1 MKHIKH
7 YLITT
12 AISLCCFVAN
22 AHDFLVDGIYYN
34 ITSATDLTVEV
45 TFGGDYSSNYG
56 NEYIGV
62 VTIPST
68 VTYRSKTYRV
78 TSIGDYAFEYCS
90 SLTSINIPDGL
101 TSIGDRAFYD
111 CSSLTSVTIPE
122 NSQLT
127 SIGDHAFRD
136 CSSLTS
142 ITIPDGVTGI
152 GIWAFS
158 ECSGLTSIDIPESVT
173 SIGSSAFYRCSSL
186 TSISIPENSQ
196 LTSIGYGAFLGC
208 SSLTSI
214 DIPESVTSIGRAAF
228 YGCSSLTSISIPEN
242 SQLTSIGYGA
252 FSGCSSLTSITIPE
266 GVTSLDRWAFDCSS
280 LTSIVVAE
288 GNTVYDSRDNC
299 NAIIETRTN
308 TLILGCGA
316 TIIPNTV
323 LKIGDSAFSGYSS
336 LTSITIPEGVTTIGE
351 EAIAHCDNLTSVY
364 ISKSVTEMGEAAFG
378 GNGSLTSIVIDEGN
392 AVYDSRD
399 NCNAIIETSTNTLIQ
414 GFPTTVIPNTVRI
427 IGCFAFENYTNL
439 PSIVIPEGVTTI
451 EDGAFEDSN
460 LPSIAIPSSVT
471 SIGDNAFSGCS
482 SLTSIT
488 IPEGVTSIG
497 SWAFSACR
505 SLTSITV
512 AEDNAM
518 YDSRETCNAII
529 ETSSN
534 TLICGCST
542 TVIPEGVTNIGVWAF
557 YGCSSLT
564 SITLPEGVTSIGDY
578 AFYRCSSLTSITIPE
593 SVVEIKEWALHS
605 TPWYDNQP
613 DGAIYCGKVLY
624 AYKGT
629 MPANTSIEVKEGT
642 KGIADNAFE
651 YCSNLTSITIPE
663 SVMSIGQSVFSR
675 CSSLTSITIPEN
687 VMSIGQSVFSRC
699 SSLTSIT
706 VEEGNTVYDSRNG
719 CNAIIETGTN
729 TLLAG
734 CSTTIIPESV
744 TSIGED
750 AFYDCDNLTSI
761 TLPES
766 VTSIGEDAFYDCD
779 NLTSITLPKSMT
791 SIESGAFAACSSLT
805 SITCK
810 SITPPVCK
818 SPSPESAGTF
828 EFLDESIPVFVP
840 AASVSAYQTANVW
853 KEFTN
858 IQPLATDYDNTLSID
873 DMEARSG
880 EQTVLSVNLENVV
893 DITNLQFDLVLPEG
907 ITIAQDEDGYE
918 LIDLSTERTSARK
931 HTIGNEAQADG
942 SMRILCYSGSNAVFS
957 GTEGEVLTVTLDI
970 DGTVQE
976 GDYTIR
982 MKNLVLTEYTD
993 GNPIKHT
1000 VPSVEATISVNAYTP
1015 GDVNDDGA
1023 IDVTDISG
1031 VVNFILNTASDGLL
1045 ARAADVNDDGAVDVT
1060 DISGVV
1066 NLILNA
1072 SATAATSSARDML
1085 RSATT
1090 AGGSDIRVT
1099 VLPFTL
1105 EAGEEKEIY
1114 VLLDN
1119 PGDAFTGIQL
1129 DLHMPEGISVPVDG
1143 DGYYYVDLGSR
1154 TTSRK
1159 HVLPE
1164 CSVQEDGSLR
1174 VLCYS
1179 NSNALFSGEEGD
1191 VLAITVAGDEDLAG
1205 GVYEMALK
1213 NIVLSRPDV
1222 TNYKPADYALSIL
1235 SGDAGEET
1243 ALTLKGIY
1251 TKEVLGQ
1258 FSAALAN
1265 NSGITSVDLTAGIE
1279 VDNTATLTTGN
1290 PNTIVYLAEGGALAN
1305 EVNVVTGDECASLVL
1320 TDGYAFAAPVAFS
1333 ASQASYGRE
1342 LAEGKYGTIVLP
1354 FAPETDDYVFYA
1366 LTSAGDDVLVFD
1378 EVETP
1383 AANTPYLYK
1392 LRDGKS
1398 ATQITGNEVA
1408 VSSEL
1413 TLAEAAAWQMVGSY
1427 ANRTIASGE
1436 DGDRYYYAYTSSDN
1450 KIHRVTNTLTVKPYR
1465 AYFTTSSTGGTQ
1477 LAIRTRGG
1485 EETLIDVTE
1494 VDGLCPEVYYD
1505 LSGRRVDNPAKGVY
1519 IVNGKKVVF

>member
-1 MKHIKH
+1 M
-7 YLITT
+7 L
-12 AISLCCFVAN
+12 
-22 AHDFLVDGIYYN
+22 
-34 ITSATDLTVEV
+34 
-45 TFGGDYSSNYG
+45 
-56 NEYIGV
+56 
-62 VTIPST
+62 
-68 VTYRSKTYRV
+68 
-78 TSIGDYAFEYCS
+78 
-90 SLTSINIPDGL
+90 
-101 TSIGDRAFYD
+101 
-111 CSSLTSVTIPE
+111 CSSLTSVIIPDGVTKVSEFTFYECTGLTSVTIPTGVTTIDE
-122 NSQLT
+122 R
-127 SIGDHAFRD
+127 AFLG
-136 CSSLTS
+136 CHSLTS
-142 ITIPDGVTGI
+142 ITIPYSVTYI
-152 GIWAFS
+152 GECAFS
-158 ECSGLTSIDIPESVT
+158 YCVDLASI
-173 SIGSSAFYRCSSL
+173 
-186 TSISIPENSQ
+186 
-196 LTSIGYGAFLGC
+196 
-208 SSLTSI
+208 
-214 DIPESVTSIGRAAF
+214 
-228 YGCSSLTSISIPEN
+228 
-242 SQLTSIGYGA
+242 
-252 FSGCSSLTSITIPE
+252 
-266 GVTSLDRWAFDCSS
+266 
-280 LTSIVVAE
+280 
-288 GNTVYDSRDNC
+288 
-299 NAIIETRTN
+299 
-308 TLILGCGA
+308 
-316 TIIPNTV
+316 
-323 LKIGDSAFSGYSS
+323 
-336 LTSITIPEGVTTIGE
+336 
-351 EAIAHCDNLTSVY
+351 
-364 ISKSVTEMGEAAFG
+364 
-378 GNGSLTSIVIDEGN
+378 
-392 AVYDSRD
+392 
-399 NCNAIIETSTNTLIQ
+399 
-414 GFPTTVIPNTVRI
+414 
-427 IGCFAFENYTNL
+427 
-439 PSIVIPEGVTTI
+439 
-451 EDGAFEDSN
+451 
-460 LPSIAIPSSVT
+460 
-471 SIGDNAFSGCS
+471 
-482 SLTSIT
+482 
-488 IPEGVTSIG
+488 
-497 SWAFSACR
+497 
-505 SLTSITV
+505 
-512 AEDNAM
+512 
-518 YDSRETCNAII
+518 TCNA
-529 ETSSN
+529 
-534 TLICGCST
+534 
-542 TVIPEGVTNIGVWAF
+542 P
-557 YGCSSLT
+557 
-564 SITLPEGVTSIGDY
+564 
-578 AFYRCSSLTSITIPE
+578 
-593 SVVEIKEWALHS
+593 
-605 TPWYDNQP
+605 
-613 DGAIYCGKVLY
+613 
-624 AYKGT
+624 
-629 MPANTSIEVKEGT
+629 
-642 KGIADNAFE
+642 
-651 YCSNLTSITIPE
+651 
-663 SVMSIGQSVFSR
+663 
-675 CSSLTSITIPEN
+675 
-687 VMSIGQSVFSRC
+687 
-699 SSLTSIT
+699 
-706 VEEGNTVYDSRNG
+706 
-719 CNAIIETGTN
+719 
-729 TLLAG
+729 
-734 CSTTIIPESV
+734 
-744 TSIGED
+744 
-750 AFYDCDNLTSI
+750 
-761 TLPES
+761 
-766 VTSIGEDAFYDCD
+766 
-779 NLTSITLPKSMT
+779 
-791 SIESGAFAACSSLT
+791 
-805 SITCK
+805 
-810 SITPPVCK
+810 TPPVC
-818 SPSPESAGTF
+818 
-828 EFLDESIPVFVP
+828 DETDDVFADIDRTIPVYVP

-853 KEFTN
+853 SEFTN

-873 DMEARSG
+873 DMETRSG

-1045 ARAADVNDDGAVDVT
+1045 AKAADVNDDGAVDVT

-1129 DLHMPEGISVPVDG
+1129 DLHMPEGISVLPDG
-1143 DGYYYVDLGSR
+1143 DYYYVDLGSR

-1164 CSVQEDGSLR
+1164 CSLQEDGSLR

-1243 ALTLKGIY
+1243 ALTLKGTY

-1290 PNTIVYLAEGGALAN
+1290 PNTIVYLAEGDVLSNAY
-1305 EVNVVTGDECASLVL
+1305 NVVTGDECASLVL

-1354 FAPETDDYVFYA
+1354 YAPDTDDYVFYA
-1366 LTSAGDDVLVFD
+1366 LTSAGDDVLIFD

-1383 AANTPYLYK
+1383 AANTPYLYR

-1398 ATQITGNEVA
+1398 ATQITNSEVT

-1413 TLAEAAAWQMVGSY
+1413 TPGGTAVWQMVGSY
-1427 ANRTIASGE
+1427 ANRTIAAGE

-1465 AYFTTSSTGGTQ
+1465 AYFTTASTVGTQ

-1505 LSGRRVDNPAKGVY
+1505 LSGRRVDNPAEGVY

>member
-1 MKHIKH
+1 MAANTSFEIKEG
-7 YLITT
+7 T
-12 AISLCCFVAN
+12 
-22 AHDFLVDGIYYN
+22 
-34 ITSATDLTVEV
+34 
-45 TFGGDYSSNYG
+45 
-56 NEYIGV
+56 
-62 VTIPST
+62 
-68 VTYRSKTYRV
+68 
-78 TSIGDYAFEYCS
+78 TSIGA
-90 SLTSINIPDGL
+90 
-101 TSIGDRAFYD
+101 
-111 CSSLTSVTIPE
+111 
-122 NSQLT
+122 
-127 SIGDHAFRD
+127 
-136 CSSLTS
+136 
-142 ITIPDGVTGI
+142 
-152 GIWAFS
+152 
-158 ECSGLTSIDIPESVT
+158 
-173 SIGSSAFYRCSSL
+173 
-186 TSISIPENSQ
+186 
-196 LTSIGYGAFLGC
+196 
-208 SSLTSI
+208 
-214 DIPESVTSIGRAAF
+214 
-228 YGCSSLTSISIPEN
+228 
-242 SQLTSIGYGA
+242 
-252 FSGCSSLTSITIPE
+252 
-266 GVTSLDRWAFDCSS
+266 
-280 LTSIVVAE
+280 
-288 GNTVYDSRDNC
+288 
-299 NAIIETRTN
+299 
-308 TLILGCGA
+308 
-316 TIIPNTV
+316 
-323 LKIGDSAFSGYSS
+323 
-336 LTSITIPEGVTTIGE
+336 
-351 EAIAHCDNLTSVY
+351 
-364 ISKSVTEMGEAAFG
+364 
-378 GNGSLTSIVIDEGN
+378 
-392 AVYDSRD
+392 
-399 NCNAIIETSTNTLIQ
+399 
-414 GFPTTVIPNTVRI
+414 
-427 IGCFAFENYTNL
+427 
-439 PSIVIPEGVTTI
+439 
-451 EDGAFEDSN
+451 GAFE
-460 LPSIAIPSSVT
+460 
-471 SIGDNAFSGCS
+471 G
-482 SLTSIT
+482 
-488 IPEGVTSIG
+488 
-497 SWAFSACR
+497 
-505 SLTSITV
+505 
-512 AEDNAM
+512 
-518 YDSRETCNAII
+518 
-529 ETSSN
+529 
-534 TLICGCST
+534 
-542 TVIPEGVTNIGVWAF
+542 
-557 YGCSSLT
+557 
-564 SITLPEGVTSIGDY
+564 
-578 AFYRCSSLTSITIPE
+578 
-593 SVVEIKEWALHS
+593 
-605 TPWYDNQP
+605 
-613 DGAIYCGKVLY
+613 
-624 AYKGT
+624 
-629 MPANTSIEVKEGT
+629 
-642 KGIADNAFE
+642 
-651 YCSNLTSITIPE
+651 CSNLTSITIPE
-663 SVMSIGQSVFSR
+663 SVMSIGEAAFYECSSLTSVIIPDGVTKVSEFTFYECTGLISVTIPTGVTTIDER
-675 CSSLTSITIPEN
+675 AFLGCHSLTSITIP
-687 VMSIGQSVFSRC
+687 
-699 SSLTSIT
+699 
-706 VEEGNTVYDSRNG
+706 Y
-719 CNAIIETGTN
+719 
-729 TLLAG
+729 
-734 CSTTIIPESV
+734 SV
-744 TSIGED
+744 TYIGEC
-750 AFYDCDNLTSI
+750 AFSYCVDL
-761 TLPES
+761 
-766 VTSIGEDAFYDCD
+766 A
-779 NLTSITLPKSMT
+779 
-791 SIESGAFAACSSLT
+791 
-805 SITCK
+805 SITCNAP
-810 SITPPVCK
+810 TPPVCDDTDDVF
-818 SPSPESAGTF
+818 ADIDRT
-828 EFLDESIPVFVP
+828 IPVYVP

-853 KEFTN
+853 SEFTN

-880 EQTVLSVNLENVV
+880 EQAVLSVNLENVV

-976 GDYTIR
+976 GDYTIQ

-1031 VVNFILNTASDGLL
+1031 VVNFILNTASNGLL
-1045 ARAADVNDDGAVDVT
+1045 AKAADVNDDGAVDVT

-1090 AGGSDIRVT
+1090 ANGSDIRVT
-1099 VLPFTL
+1099 VFPFTL

-1159 HVLPE
+1159 HVQPE
-1164 CSVQEDGSLR
+1164 CAVQEDGSLR

-1205 GVYEMALK
+1205 GVYEMPLK

-1290 PNTIVYLAEGGALAN
+1290 PNTIVYLAEGDALSN
-1305 EVNVVTGDECASLVL
+1305 EVNVVTGDECAGLVL

-1354 FAPETDDYVFYA
+1354 YAPDTDDYVFYA

-1398 ATQITGNEVA
+1398 ATRITGNEVA

-1413 TLAEAAAWQMVGSY
+1413 TPAEAAAWQMVGSY
-1427 ANRTIASGE
+1427 ANRTIAAGE